1 MVQAR
6 PIPGYLPSSGTGG
19 PADISQGQDDF
30 NLPNGQHLEEINL
43 EARRRHRQ
51 EKLPPLAK
59 NSSQDSE
66 NPEDSA
72 HHHQNP
78 EDDAE
83 KILTI
88 EQVEPEPEN
97 ETKEN
102 EKNSK
107 KGTSYFLFNLGVFSL
122 IEFLLL
128 YRAQN

>member
-6 PIPGYLPSSGTGG
+6 PIPGYLPSSGPAEGG
-19 PADISQGQDDF
+19 GSSSLQDDF

-43 EARRRHRQ
+43 EARRRHRE

-59 NSSQDSE
+59 NSSQDL
-66 NPEDSA
+66 EDRAEADS
-72 HHHQNP
+72 HPTQNNQ

-88 EQVEPEPEN
+88 EQVEEQEI

-107 KGTSYFLFNLGVFSL
+107 KGIKNQKKRLNRK
-122 IEFLLL
+122 IR
-128 YRAQN
+128 YRRRLPI